1 MAGEIDGDA
10 LLLAIHVH
18 AEPRDADLGRK
29 ESRVG
34 VTDGEVAVV
43 LGEGNHPGH
52 GIERGD
58 ARITLHLAGVS
69 FVDSVGVSVLVTAA
83 ERAERAGGRLQL
95 REPSSAVRK
104 MLEARGLETRF
115 PVV

>member
-1 MAGEIDGDA
+1 MSLDNVVQPGPRFAVAIDRTPGGVTVSVIGEIDIDSA
-10 LLLAIHVH
+10 ARLEDTLSDLL
-18 AEPRDADLGRK
+18 
-29 ESRVG
+29 
-34 VTDGEVAVV
+34 
-43 LGEGNHPGH
+43 
-52 GIERGD
+52 ERGD